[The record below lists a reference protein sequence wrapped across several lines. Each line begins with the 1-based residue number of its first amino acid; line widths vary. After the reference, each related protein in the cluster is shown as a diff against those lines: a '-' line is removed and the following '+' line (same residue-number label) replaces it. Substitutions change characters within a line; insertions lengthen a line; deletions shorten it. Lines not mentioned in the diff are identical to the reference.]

1 MREQYFYRSAI
12 DDAKTVPT
20 CFGVTTCQ
28 RYEKFM
34 PFLCHTSKI
43 IRTFASSYVTINQLN
58 MKQFFKMVFAT
69 ICGIAIFLV
78 ITGFFL
84 VISLVGMLA
93 SDSASTKVKENS
105 VFVIKLNGSLS
116 ERSEESSPFDEFLGM
131 VDGSSMGLDDLIA
144 SIRKAKN
151 NDDIKGI
158 YLEGGSL
165 SFDAP
170 ASAQQLRD
178 ALKDFKQ
185 SGKWIVAY
193 ADMYYQTSYYVA
205 SVADKVYLNDHGSID
220 FKGLGGKGEYMK
232 GLYDKLGIK
241 YQVAK
246 VGKYKSYVE
255 SNTQTGMSE
264 YDREQRTAYLTGIW
278 NYWLKEMA
286 EARKVKADDLNQLA
300 NDSVMAFADTKD
312 YVTAKLIDKVLFPEE
327 IKAEIKGRLKLDKD
341 DDIQQLTLS
350 DMLNVK
356 SDKKDDGG
364 KVAVYY
370 AYGSIVDSESM
381 NLLNGGGHSIVGKS
395 TAEDL
400 RKLADDD
407 DVKAVVFRVNSGGGS
422 AVASEQIRH
431 AIKLIKAKKPVVVSM
446 GGMAASGGYW
456 ISSPAS
462 YIFAEPTTIT
472 GSIGIF
478 GLIPNFSG
486 LVTDKLGIT
495 FDGVTTNKFTDYEID
510 LILGKDNTEIMKHM
524 QTYIDHGY
532 QQFLDIVS
540 EGRGIKPAQVDS
552 IGQGRVWLATDAQK
566 IKLVDQLGSLDDAV
580 KKAAELA
587 KLSEYYTETYP
598 GKGSWLDTFMPK
610 EDKGTYLDSQLQKE
624 LKAFLGDL
632 YEPLMEIRQ
641 TVKDGSH
648 IQARML
654 DDVRMK

>member
-1 MREQYFYRSAI
+1 
-12 DDAKTVPT
+12 
-20 CFGVTTCQ
+20 
-28 RYEKFM
+28 
-34 PFLCHTSKI
+34 
-43 IRTFASSYVTINQLN
+43 
-58 MKQFFKMVFAT
+58 MKQFFKMVLAT
-69 ICGIAIFLV
+69 VCGIAIFLL

-84 VISLVGMLA
+84 VISLAGMLA

-116 ERSEESSPFDEFLGM
+116 ERSEESSPFDELLGM
-131 VDGSSMGLDDLIA
+131 VDGASMGLDDLIA

-193 ADMYYQTSYYVA
+193 SDMYYQASYYVA
-205 SVADKVYLNDHGSID
+205 SVADKVYLNDHGNID

-255 SNTQTGMSE
+255 SNTLTGMSE
-264 YDREQRTAYLTGIW
+264 YDREQREAYLNGIW
-278 NYWLKEMA
+278 NYWLKEIA
-286 EARKVKADDLNQLA
+286 EARKVKAEDLNQLA
-300 NDSVMAFADTKD
+300 NDSIMAFADTKD
-312 YVTAKLIDKVLFPEE
+312 YVTAKLIDKVIFPEE

-356 SDKKDDGG
+356 SDKSNDGE
-364 KVAVYY
+364 KIAVYY
-370 AYGSIVDSESM
+370 AFGSIVDSEAM

-431 AIKLIKAKKPVVVSM
+431 ALKLLKAKKPLVVSM

-456 ISSPAS
+456 ISSPAN

-486 LVTDKLGIT
+486 LVTDKLGVT
-495 FDGVTTNKFTDYEID
+495 FDGVTTNKFTDYEQD
-510 LILGKDNTEIMKHM
+510 LILGKDNAEIMKHM

-540 EGRGIKPAQVDS
+540 EGRGMKPAQVDS

-587 KLSEYYTETYP
+587 KLKEYHTASYP
-598 GKGSWLDTFMPK
+598 GKGSWLDSFMPK
-610 EDKGTYLDSQLQKE
+610 EDKGTYLDSKLQAE

-648 IQARML
+648 MQARML
-654 DDVRMK
+654 DDVRVK

>member
-1 MREQYFYRSAI
+1 
-12 DDAKTVPT
+12 
-20 CFGVTTCQ
+20 
-28 RYEKFM
+28 
-34 PFLCHTSKI
+34 
-43 IRTFASSYVTINQLN
+43 
-58 MKQFFKMVFAT
+58 MKQFFKMTLAT
-69 ICGIAIFLV
+69 ICGIVIFTL
-78 ITGFFL
+78 IMGFFF
-84 VISLVGMLA
+84 VISILGMVA

-105 VFVIKLNGSLS
+105 VFVIKMNGSLS
-116 ERSEESSPFDEFLGM
+116 ERSEEGSPIDSFLGM
-131 VDGSSMGLDDLIA
+131 ADMSSIGLDDLIA
-144 SIRKAKN
+144 SIRKAKA

-158 YLEGGSL
+158 YLEGGAL
-165 SFDAP
+165 AFDSP

-178 ALKDFKQ
+178 ALKDFKK

-193 ADMYYQTSYYVA
+193 ADRYYQYSYFVA
-205 SVADKVYLNDHGSID
+205 SVADKVYINDHGTVD

-255 SNTQTGMSE
+255 SNTLTGMSD
-264 YDREQRTAYLTGIW
+264 YDREQRTALYTGIW
-278 NYWLKEMA
+278 NYWLKEIA
-286 EARKVKADDLNQLA
+286 EARKVKAEDLNQLA
-300 NDSVMAFADTKD
+300 NDSIMAFANTKD
-312 YVTAKLIDKVLFPEE
+312 YVTAKLIDKVMFPEE

-341 DDIQQLTLS
+341 DDVQQLTLS

-356 SDKKDDGG
+356 SDKNDDGE
-364 KVAVYY
+364 KVAIYY

-381 NLLNGGGHSIVGKS
+381 NLLQGGGHCIVGKS

-431 AIKLIKAKKPVVVSM
+431 AVKLLKAKKPVVVSM
-446 GGMAASGGYW
+446 GGAAASGGYW

-486 LVTDKLGIT
+486 LVTDKLGVT
-495 FDGVTTNKFTDYEID
+495 FDGVTTNKFTDYDTD
-510 LILGKDNTEIMKHM
+510 LILGKDNTEIMKHL
-524 QTYIDHGY
+524 QTYIDNGY

-540 EGRGIKPAQVDS
+540 EGRGMKPAQVDS
-552 IGQGRVWLATDAQK
+552 IGQGRVWLASDALK

-587 KLSEYYTETYP
+587 KLKEYHTSTYP
-598 GKGSWLDTFMPK
+598 GKADWLDTFLPK
-610 EDKGTYLDSQLQKE
+610 EDKGTYLDGKLQQE
-624 LKAFLGDL
+624 LKALLGDL

-648 IQARML
+648 LQARML
-654 DDVRMK
+654 EDIRVK